1 VTKTKQRSSTSALL
15 RYLGV
20 RLALLI
26 PTVLILVTVVFML
39 MRVTGDPITAAQGGR
54 LPPDELEARKEA
66 AGYNRPIWVQ
76 YFDYL
81 GSILRGDFGT
91 SFKDGRPISQVI
103 LTNGA
108 ATLELVIYALIVA
121 LLVGIPLGRLAAR
134 YHDRLPDVT
143 IRTIAVLVYAA
154 PVFFVGLLLKL
165 LFSTSLG
172 WLPASGRA
180 STETVLALDKRG
192 SSNIMIIDAISS
204 GQWDYI
210 QDVLK
215 HAVLPSFALG
225 LLTAGV
231 FIRLVR
237 INLLET
243 LRTDYVTA
251 ARARG
256 VVERRV
262 VSKHAFRNALIPVV
276 TVMGMEIALMLG
288 GAILTE
294 TTFEWD
300 GLGYQLSQFLLA
312 RDFVAVQGVVTF
324 IALIIAAASFL
335 IDVINALVDPR
346 VRY

>member
-1 VTKTKQRSSTSALL
+1 MATKQRSSTSALM

-26 PTVLILVTVVFML
+26 PTVWILVTVVFLL
-39 MRVTGDPITAAQGGR
+39 MRVIGDPITAAQGGR
-54 LPPDELEARKEA
+54 LTQTELEARKEA
-66 AGYNRPIWVQ
+66 AGFNRPIWVQ
-76 YFDYL
+76 YLDYL
-81 GSILRGDFGT
+81 GAILRGDFGT
-91 SFKDGRPISQVI
+91 SFKDGRPISQVL

-108 ATLELVIYALIVA
+108 ATLELVFWALLVA

-134 YHDRLPDVT
+134 HHDKLADVA
-143 IRTIAVLVYAA
+143 IRSFSILVYAA
-154 PVFFVGLLLKL
+154 PVFFLGLLLKL
-165 LFSTSLG
+165 LFSSTLG

-180 STETVLALDKRG
+180 SIETILTLDQAG
-192 SSNIMIIDAISS
+192 YNSGFLIIDALRS
-204 GQWDYI
+204 GNGQFVI
-210 QDVLK
+210 DVLK
-215 HAVLPSFALG
+215 HTVLPAMALG
-225 LLTAGV
+225 LLTAGI

-243 LRTDYVTA
+243 LRADYVTA

-256 VVERRV
+256 VLERRV

-312 RDFVAVQGVVTF
+312 RDFVAVQGVVTA
-324 IALIIAAASFL
+324 IALVVAVASFL
-335 IDVINALVDPR
+335 IDVIGALVDPR
-346 VRY
+346 VRF